1 MHLENVLEQESEA
14 HVNRLTRELTALRLV
29 QQQQQQQANNTND
42 PGGTTVNIRD
52 IATSVPVQPPSPS
65 VDAILETLRRENE
78 QLRGRLADMERDYIR
93 VSRLNEV
100 YREELIDYRTRVS
113 INPNFCMPF
122 KGI

>member
-1 MHLENVLEQESEA
+1 VHLENVLEQESEA
-14 HVNRLTRELTALRLV
+14 HVNRLTRELTALRIA
-29 QQQQQQQANNTND
+29 QQQQQANNNND
-42 PGGTTVNIRD
+42 TPNGTTVHIPEL
-52 IATSVPVQPPSPS
+52 ATSVSIQPPSPN

-113 INPNFCMPF
+113 IDLTFCMPF
-122 KGI
+122 KGT